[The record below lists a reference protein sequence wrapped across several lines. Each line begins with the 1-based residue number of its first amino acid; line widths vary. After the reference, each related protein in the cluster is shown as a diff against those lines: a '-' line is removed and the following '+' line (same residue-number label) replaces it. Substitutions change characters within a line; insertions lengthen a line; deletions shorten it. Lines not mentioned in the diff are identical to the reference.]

1 MISRNPKTLR
11 VGGADVPIRW
21 DMWAALDII
30 RALGDPNL
38 SPEEK
43 NLVMLMILYPG
54 YGALSDIGE
63 ALTKA
68 TWFLDCGREHEERR
82 RPALMDWDKDFELIV
97 PAVNEVVGYDVC
109 EREDVHWWTF
119 VRAYMQIFSRE
130 GNLFAGVIGIR
141 EKLKRGK
148 KLEKNERAFYNE
160 NRAIIDLPVRISDED
175 QAFFDS
181 IMNGGE

>member
-1 MISRNPKTLR
+1 MC
-11 VGGADVPIRW
+11 IR
-21 DMWAALDII
+21 D
-30 RALGDPNL
+30 R
-38 SPEEK
+38 
-43 NLVMLMILYPG
+43 
-54 YGALSDIGE
+54 
-63 ALTKA
+63 
-68 TWFLDCGREHEERR
+68 
-82 RPALMDWDKDFELIV
+82 
-97 PAVNEVVGYDVC
+97 
-109 EREDVHWWTF
+109 
-119 VRAYMQIFSRE
+119 IFSRE

>member
-1 MISRNPKTLR
+1 MIGKNPKTLT
-11 VGGADVPIRW
+11 VGDEDVPIRW

-30 RALGDPNL
+30 RALNDPNL
-38 SPEEK
+38 LPEEK
-43 NLVMLMILYPG
+43 NLVMLMILYPD
-54 YGALSDIGE
+54 YKALPDVGE
-63 ALTKA
+63 ALAKA
-68 TWFLDCGREHEERR
+68 VWFLDCGREKEEKS
-82 RPALMDWDKDFELIV
+82 RPALMDWEKDFDVIV
-97 PAVNEVVGYDVC
+97 PAVNDIIGYDVC

-148 KLEKNERAFYNE
+148 KLEKNERAFYSE